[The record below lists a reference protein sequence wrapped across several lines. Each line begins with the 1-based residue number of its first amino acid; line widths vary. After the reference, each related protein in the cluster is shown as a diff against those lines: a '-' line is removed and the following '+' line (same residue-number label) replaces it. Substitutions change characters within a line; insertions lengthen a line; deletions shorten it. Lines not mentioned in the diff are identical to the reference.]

1 MTYTQVKNE
10 VENMEMSIRMEKDF
24 SKLSEGSTQAEV
36 ERFCRKYGIKEIP
49 EEEKA
54 YNRCL
59 QLLSELDA
67 VKRINA
73 QSGET
78 SVDDILALESAD
90 YNLSSN
96 EIVAELHQ
104 LAPVAIGWAEF
115 VNEHSATSAIRCF
128 I

>member
-1 MTYTQVKNE
+1 MTYAEVKRE
-10 VENMEMSIRMEKDF
+10 TENMEMSIRMEKDF
-24 SKLSEGSTQAEV
+24 SKLSENSTQTEV
-36 ERFCRKYGIKEIP
+36 DRFCRKYDIKEMS

-59 QLLSELDA
+59 QLLRDLDA

-90 YNLSSN
+90 YNLSTN

-128 I
+128 M

>member
-1 MTYTQVKNE
+1 MRYAEVKKE
-10 VENMEMSIRMEKDF
+10 VENMEMSLRMERDF
-24 SKLSEGSTQAEV
+24 SKLSENSTQAEV
-36 ERFCRKYGIKEIP
+36 DRFCRKYDIKEMS

-78 SVDDILALESAD
+78 SVNDILALESAD
-90 YNLSSN
+90 YNLSSS

>member
-1 MTYTQVKNE
+1 MKYEEVKKIAK
-10 VENMEMSIRMEKDF
+10 NMEMSIRMEKDF
-24 SKLSEGSTQAEV
+24 SKLSENSTQAEV
-36 ERFCRKYGIKEIP
+36 DRFCRKYDIKEMS

-59 QLLSELDA
+59 QLLSDLDA

-78 SVDDILALESAD
+78 SVNDILALESAD
-90 YNLSSN
+90 YNLSSS
-96 EIVAELHQ
+96 EIVAELRQ

-115 VNEHSATSAIRCF
+115 VNERSATSAIRCF

>member
-1 MTYTQVKNE
+1 MTYTEVKKIA
-10 VENMEMSIRMEKDF
+10 ENMEMSIRMEKDF
-24 SKLSEGSTQAEV
+24 SKLSENSTQAEV
-36 ERFCRKYGIKEIP
+36 DRFCRKYDIKEMS

-59 QLLSELDA
+59 QLLSELDT
-67 VKRINA
+67 VKHINA

-78 SVDDILALESAD
+78 SVNDILALESAD

-96 EIVAELHQ
+96 EIVAELHR

>member
-1 MTYTQVKNE
+1 MTYAEVKRE
-10 VENMEMSIRMEKDF
+10 TENMEMSIRMEKDF
-24 SKLSEGSTQAEV
+24 SKLSENSTQAEV
-36 ERFCRKYGIKEIP
+36 DRFCRRYDIKEMS

-59 QLLSELDA
+59 QLIGDLDA

-78 SVDDILALESAD
+78 SVDDILALESVD
-90 YNLSSN
+90 YNLSTS

-128 I
+128 M

>member
-1 MTYTQVKNE
+1 MRYAEVKKE
-10 VENMEMSIRMEKDF
+10 VENMEMSLRMEKDF
-24 SKLSEGSTQAEV
+24 SKLSEDSTQAEV
-36 ERFCRKYGIKEIP
+36 DRFCRKYDIKEMS

-78 SVDDILALESAD
+78 SVNDILALESAD
-90 YNLSSN
+90 YNLSSS

-104 LAPVAIGWAEF
+104 LAPAAIGWAEF
-115 VNEHSATSAIRCF
+115 VNEPSATSAIRCF